1 MSFSNTRCHLGAG
14 LPGHRSLDKCKAA
27 CSRQIDCTFFLFNKN
42 SKYKE
47 NCWIAKKSHTM
58 SSDCVMESGSWTV
71 YKPVAV
77 DRSRKWNLLP
87 SKKCTLGDGEPGS
100 MSVDACAKACSNN
113 GCPFFLYNPI
123 SPYNENC
130 WTASKGDTITAKCKK
145 HAYGFFLYMRPAPIS
160 GWKFRPNTKCNIG
173 DGEAGVK
180 SVAQCADKCGAD
192 CPFFLYHPRSPHKE
206 RCWTANSTQNVGHD
220 CAYGAGYVLYQRET
234 DILSTTTTAK
244 KISTPATSAGQTAP
258 VTKKST
264 GTTAAPEVCAMH
276 TKELGNGVCDT
287 NWNNKKV
294 VLWLIFNLYL
304 LAMHRHTVS
313 HLVSDVVFSV
323 PGMEETVAFRP
334 VKTENALAHSTA
346 EIQKDLIKSHIHHQP
361 RKKQMQESP
370 RRW

>member
-1 MSFSNTRCHLGAG
+1 MG
-14 LPGHRSLDKCKAA
+14 
-27 CSRQIDCTFFLFNKN
+27 
-42 SKYKE
+42 
-47 NCWIAKKSHTM
+47 
-58 SSDCVMESGSWTV
+58 
-71 YKPVAV
+71 
-77 DRSRKWNLLP
+77 
-87 SKKCTLGDGEPGS
+87 
-100 MSVDACAKACSNN
+100 
-113 GCPFFLYNPI
+113 
-123 SPYNENC
+123 
-130 WTASKGDTITAKCKK
+130 CKK

-220 CAYGAGYVLYQRET
+220 CAYGAGYVLYQRQT

-287 NWNNKKV
+287 NWNNKKCTWDGGDCCLSTCQNGECTGPFDCRNPEGSNQKSHTPSTPKETNAGVAAAVVIV
-294 VLWLIFNLYL
+294 VLLVLAGVGAGAFIFVRRFMYRKGQPEVKKKKKKKKNNQKKKKNFARLQD
-304 LAMHRHTVS
+304 A
-313 HLVSDVVFSV
+313 DD
-323 PGMEETVAFRP
+323 EEIVGLT
-334 VKTENALAHSTA
+334 AH
-346 EIQKDLIKSHIHHQP
+346 EKIDEED
-361 RKKQMQESP
+361 M
-370 RRW
+370 